1 MPDSS
6 SILPQASRTIG
17 GPKQAWQTWDYEQ
30 RLKVAEKVDKYKTP
44 QVNKEAML
52 QNLLPKMN
60 QAKNVCLL

>member
-6 SILPQASRTIG
+6 SILPQASRT
-17 GPKQAWQTWDYEQ
+17 KQAWQTWDYEQ